1 MRSFK
6 HLSVAIA
13 VLGSAFVLAQSA
25 PRSDASDAD
34 EGANDNDNGD
44 DVAPERY
51 AGEADK
57 ALSQMRAALDKGL
70 DEVKAARAEKD
81 SVRLLCVNEPGAAMK
96 GVVRVAE
103 NATGDLQ
110 EAIASKETAEAKRQF
125 KKINQARQ
133 QVDQLLLKAQN
144 CAGSSST
151 DSTTSV
157 ELEIDENLI
166 AIDPYYG
173 DDSFFYDP
181 STVVADGTTDIPGEP
196 DGPTVRPPPASGI
209 L

>member
-1 MRSFK
+1 MRSIK
-6 HLSVAIA
+6 NLSVVAV
-13 VLGSAFVLAQSA
+13 VLGSAFVLAQVAPANEVDAASA
-25 PRSDASDAD
+25 DDSDDTP
-34 EGANDNDNGD
+34 
-44 DVAPERY
+44 PERY
-51 AGEADK
+51 ASEADN

-81 SVRLLCVNEPGAAMK
+81 SVRLLCVNEPVAAMK

-103 NATGDLQ
+103 NASSDLQ
-110 EAIASKETAEAKRQF
+110 DAIDSKETAEAERQF
-125 KKINQARQ
+125 KRVKQARQ

-173 DDSFFYDP
+173 DDRFFYDP
-181 STVVADGTTDIPGEP
+181 SDVVADGTTDTPGET
-196 DGPTVRPPPASGI
+196 DGPTIRPPNASGI

>member
-6 HLSVAIA
+6 HLSVAVV
-13 VLGSAFVLAQSA
+13 VLSSAFVLAQSA
-25 PRSDASDAD
+25 PRMADAAD
-34 EGANDNDNGD
+34 DNGDDNGD

-81 SVRLLCVNEPGAAMK
+81 SVRLLCVNEPVAAMK

-103 NATGDLQ
+103 NATSDLQ

-125 KKINQARQ
+125 RKINQARQ

-173 DDSFFYDP
+173 DESFFYDP
-181 STVVADGTTDIPGEP
+181 STVVADGTSDTPGET
-196 DGPTVRPPPASGI
+196 DGPTIRPPNASGI